1 MPEQMKTAINF
12 LKHVYSD
19 SVPDVANLLVAEAE
33 GDVEMVK
40 DYLLNVRNYIDRLL
54 NEIENETH

>member
-1 MPEQMKTAINF
+1 MEAAVKF
-12 LKHVYSD
+12 LRYLYAD

-33 GDVEMVK
+33 GDVEMIKV
-40 DYLLNVRNYIDRLL
+40 YLLSVRNYIDTLL

>member
-1 MPEQMKTAINF
+1 MDMKTAINF
-12 LKHVYSD
+12 LKHVYSE

-33 GDVEMVK
+33 GDVKMVK
-40 DYLLNVRNYIDRLL
+40 DYLLNVRNYIDKLL